1 MCEPATLT
9 MLYLAA
15 TAVGTGVTM
24 YGQDTA
30 ANQEE
35 ANAKFAADQAE
46 ADARAEQGAAQV
58 EAERIRREGK
68 RQRSKAV
75 AAAAAAGVDVDR
87 SEEHTSELQSLMRN
101 SYAVFCL
108 KKKTQQIRTHQTCP
122 YGQTIQ
128 QSQHIDVHNSTHART
143 RATVYQQRSM
153 HLQR

>member
-35 ANAKFAADQAE
+35 ANAKFAADQAA

-58 EAERIRREGK
+58 AAERIRREGK
-68 RQRSKAV
+68 RQRPKAV
-75 AAAAAAGVDVDR
+75 AASAAARVDVDS
-87 SEEHTSELQSLMRN
+87 SEEHTSELKALMLG
-101 SYAVFCL
+101 SYDVFCFQ
-108 KKKTQQIRTHQTCP
+108 KKNEYIHK
-122 YGQTIQ
+122 
-128 QSQHIDVHNSTHART
+128 
-143 RATVYQQRSM
+143 
-153 HLQR
+153 

>member
-75 AAAAAAGVDVDR
+75 AAAAAAGVDVD
-87 SEEHTSELQSLMRN
+87 SPTALTVHQETNAHAEEADRKS
-101 SYAVFCL
+101 
-108 KKKTQQIRTHQTCP
+108 
-122 YGQTIQ
+122 
-128 QSQHIDVHNSTHART
+128 DVLGKRVAG
-143 RATVYQQRSM
+143 
-153 HLQR
+153 

>member
-24 YGQDTA
+24 YGKDTA

-68 RQRSKAV
+68 RPRSTAV
-75 AAAAAAGVDVDR
+75 AAAAAAGVDVD
-87 SEEHTSELQSLMRN
+87 SPT
-101 SYAVFCL
+101 AP
-108 KKKTQQIRTHQTCP
+108 KTAQEITANDRAGDFTEVANGGDPPRRLHQP
-122 YGQTIQ
+122 GPA
-128 QSQHIDVHNSTHART
+128 DTHATSNPTSR
-143 RATVYQQRSM
+143 
-153 HLQR
+153 

>member
-46 ADARAEQGAAQV
+46 ADARAEQGAAPV
-58 EAERIRREGK
+58 EGARIRREGK
-68 RQRSKAV
+68 SQRAKAV
-75 AAAAAAGVDVDR
+75 AAAAASGVDVTPPTALKIDQEITAHA
-87 SEEHTSELQSLMRN
+87 EE
-101 SYAVFCL
+101 
-108 KKKTQQIRTHQTCP
+108 
-122 YGQTIQ
+122 
-128 QSQHIDVHNSTHART
+128 DART
-143 RATVYQQRSM
+143 VIANGRDTAAPLTPTEQADRLS
-153 HLQR
+153 RTTP

>member
-68 RQRSKAV
+68 AQRAKAV
-75 AAAAAAGVDVDR
+75 AAAAASGVDV
-87 SEEHTSELQSLMRN
+87 N
-101 SYAVFCL
+101 SPTALKIDQAVTANAEADAML
-108 KKKTQQIRTHQTCP
+108 TILTGGAPARRT
-122 YGQTIQ
+122 
-128 QSQHIDVHNSTHART
+128 THAGHADHSPGSHAAKARP
-143 RATVYQQRSM
+143 
-153 HLQR
+153 

>member
-1 MCEPATLT
+1 

-75 AAAAAAGVDVDR
+75 AAAAAAGVDVD
-87 SEEHTSELQSLMRN
+87 SPTALKIDQEITANAEEDALTVIANGGDRARRLN
-101 SYAVFCL
+101 
-108 KKKTQQIRTHQTCP
+108 QQ
-122 YGQTIQ
+122 GQADRIAG
-128 QSQHIDVHNSTHART
+128 SNAASAGKINMASTLLEGAAMTARGWK
-143 RATVYQQRSM
+143 RYKEGGEG
-153 HLQR
+153 

>member
-1 MCEPATLT
+1 

-58 EAERIRREGK
+58 EDERIRREGK

-75 AAAAAAGVDVDR
+75 AAAAAAGVDVDSPTALKSDQEITANAR
-87 SEEHTSELQSLMRN
+87 SEERRVGKACVSK
-101 SYAVFCL
+101 C
-108 KKKTQQIRTHQTCP
+108 
-122 YGQTIQ
+122 
-128 QSQHIDVHNSTHART
+128 
-143 RATVYQQRSM
+143 RSRWSPD
-153 HLQR
+153 H